1 MMNTVLLGAPGVGKG
16 TQSVKIVSEWGLEH
30 ISTGDILRQ
39 AVSAETPLGVQ
50 AKSYMDSG
58 ELVPD
63 FIVIGLVKSRIMES
77 GMSKGFVLDGFP
89 RNESQAAA
97 LDRELEDMGVSLD
110 AVISIDVPRDLI
122 VQRLTTRRACE
133 ACGRITNASEG
144 SNCVSCG
151 AALIQRADDNEA
163 TVRNRLAVYDRATA
177 PLIDYYRSRG
187 VLREID
193 GSKSVNEVWESIKSA
208 LGK

>member
-1 MMNTVLLGAPGVGKG
+1 MNIVLLGAPGVGKG
-16 TQSVKIVSEWGLEH
+16 TQSVKIISEWGLEH

-39 AVSAETPLGVQ
+39 AVAAETPLGVQ

-89 RNESQAAA
+89 RNESQAAS
-97 LDRELEDMGVSLD
+97 LDRELKEMGVSLD
-110 AVISIDVPRDLI
+110 TVLNIDVARDLI
-122 VQRLTTRRACE
+122 VQRLTSRRTCK

-144 SNCVSCG
+144 YNCTACG
-151 AALIQRADDNEA
+151 ADLVQRTDDNEA
-163 TVRNRLAVYDRATA
+163 TVRNRLAVYDKATA

-187 VLREID
+187 ILREID
-193 GSKSVNEVWESIKSA
+193 GSKSVNEVWESIKST

>member
-1 MMNTVLLGAPGVGKG
+1 MNIVLLGAPGVGKG

-39 AVSAETPLGVQ
+39 AVAVETPLGVQ

-77 GMSKGFVLDGFP
+77 GMNKGFVLDGFP
-89 RNESQAAA
+89 RNESQAAV
-97 LDRELEDMGVSLD
+97 LDRELEEMGVSLD
-110 AVISIDVPRDLI
+110 AVINIDVARDLI
-122 VQRLTTRRACE
+122 VQRLTSRRACK

-144 SNCVSCG
+144 YKCAACG
-151 AALIQRADDNEA
+151 ADLVQRTDDNEA
-163 TVRNRLAVYDRATA
+163 TARNRLAVYDKATA